1 MHDAHDHE
9 HSHHHHHGPLP
20 TSGRALDLVAF
31 SATLH
36 CLTGCAIGEI
46 TGMVVG
52 TALGFSDW
60 GTVALAVA
68 LAFLFGYTLT
78 SWPLLRAGFAFAAVV
93 PIALATD
100 TISIAIMEVVDNAIM
115 LVIPGAMEAGLTNAL
130 FWGSLS
136 VALVIAGAAAYPVN
150 RRLIARGKGHAVLH
164 ETGIHGGPSPRTVG
178 VIAAIAGTFGTAVLL
193 AEALDADDFDEI
205 GGWLALG
212 LYAVYMALAFGLR
225 TWLQLRRTGES
236 GFKGIS
242 GRPGSLESI
251 AGVLFVVAIAV
262 GVAAPVLDVTG
273 VLDPLDALDS
283 AGVRATGVAIFVV
296 GLVGTQCHQPGDEH
310 HDIPEPDD
318 LLHHHER
325 ARERLDRDHVAE
337 AGAGEGREAQE
348 QELDPGALAGGIH
361 GGGEAAGL
369 DRLHDLVC
377 VGERPRDEG
386 EGRAYGEHLVA
397 GDHVVLEGTR
407 SARRP
412 RRCRGPPRRE
422 RRSTAAGRRR
432 R

>member
-1 MHDAHDHE
+1 MHDTHAHD

-20 TSGRALDLVAF
+20 TSGRALDLVAL

-78 SWPLLRAGFAFAAVV
+78 SWPLLRAGIAFSAVV

-115 LVIPGAMEAGLTNAL
+115 LLIPGAMEAGLTNEL

-150 RRLIARGKGHAVLH
+150 RRLIKRGKGHAVLH
-164 ETGIHGGPSPRTVG
+164 ETGIHGGPSPSTVG
-178 VIAAIAGTFGTAVLL
+178 IIAAIAGTFGTAVLL
-193 AEALDADDFDEI
+193 AEALDEEDFHSV

-212 LYAVYMALAFGLR
+212 LYALYMALAFGLR

-242 GRPGSLESI
+242 GRLGSLEWI
-251 AGVLFVVAIAV
+251 AGVLFVLAIAI
-262 GVAAPVLDVTG
+262 GAAAPVLDVTG
-273 VLDPLDALDS
+273 ALEPLDALDS
-283 AGVRATGVAIFVV
+283 AGVRATGVAIFIV
-296 GLVGTQCHQPGDEH
+296 GLVGTLYAQIAMGESWRIGVDVDERTALVTSGPFAVVRNP
-310 HDIPEPDD
+310 IFAAMLPASLGLA
-318 LLHHHER
+318 LLVPNI
-325 ARERLDRDHVAE
+325 A
-337 AGAGEGREAQE
+337 
-348 QELDPGALAGGIH
+348 ALAGFGALVLALQIQVRLVEEPYLLRQH
-361 GGGEAAGL
+361 GEAYRSYASRVGRFVPGL
-369 DRLHDLVC
+369 GRL
-377 VGERPRDEG
+377 
-386 EGRAYGEHLVA
+386 A
-397 GDHVVLEGTR
+397 
-407 SARRP
+407 
-412 RRCRGPPRRE
+412 
-422 RRSTAAGRRR
+422 
-432 R
+432 

>member
-1 MHDAHDHE
+1 MHHDHADD

-20 TSGRALDLVAF
+20 TGGRALDLVAF

-46 TGMVVG
+46 TGMVIG

-60 GTVALAVA
+60 GTVGLAVA

-78 SWPLLRAGFAFAAVV
+78 SYPLLRAGFSVAAVV

-115 LVIPGAMEAGLTNAL
+115 LLIPGAMAAGLTNEL
-130 FWGSLS
+130 FWASLS
-136 VALVIAGAAAYPVN
+136 VALVIAGLAAFPVN
-150 RRLIARGKGHAVLH
+150 RRLIQRGKGHAVLH

-178 VIAAIAGTFGTAVLL
+178 IIAAIAGTFGTAVLL
-193 AEALDADDFDEI
+193 AEALDEEDFHSA

-212 LYAVYMALAFGLR
+212 LYALYMALAFGLR

-242 GRPGSLESI
+242 GRLGSLEWI

-273 VLDPLDALDS
+273 ALDPLEALDS
-283 AGVRATGVAIFVV
+283 AGVRATGVAIFVI
-296 GLVGTQCHQPGDEH
+296 GLIGTLYAQVTMGESWRIGVDVDERTALVTNGPFAVVRNP
-310 HDIPEPDD
+310 IFAAMLPASLGLA
-318 LLHHHER
+318 LLVPNI
-325 ARERLDRDHVAE
+325 A
-337 AGAGEGREAQE
+337 
-348 QELDPGALAGGIH
+348 ALAGFGALVLALQIQVRLVEEPYLLRQH
-361 GGGEAAGL
+361 GEAYRNYAARVGRFVPGL
-369 DRLHDLVC
+369 GRL
-377 VGERPRDEG
+377 
-386 EGRAYGEHLVA
+386 A
-397 GDHVVLEGTR
+397 
-407 SARRP
+407 
-412 RRCRGPPRRE
+412 
-422 RRSTAAGRRR
+422 
-432 R
+432 

>member
-1 MHDAHDHE
+1 MTMRPAGAETLHTRYPPGVYTRGMHEAHAHD

-52 TALGFSDW
+52 TALGFSEW
-60 GTVALAVA
+60 GTVGLAVA

-78 SWPLLRAGFAFAAVV
+78 SWPLLRAGFTVAAVI

-100 TISIAIMEVVDNAIM
+100 TVSIAIMEVVDNAIM
-115 LVIPGAMEAGLTNAL
+115 LLIPGAMEAGLTNEL

-150 RRLIARGKGHAVLH
+150 RRLIQRGKGHAVLH

-178 VIAAIAGTFGTAVLL
+178 MIAAVAGTFGLAVLL
-193 AEALDADDFDEI
+193 AEAIDADDFHRI

-212 LYAVYMALAFGLR
+212 LYVLYMALAFGLR

-242 GRPGSLESI
+242 GRAGSLEWT
-251 AGVLFVVAIAV
+251 AGVLFVVAVAV
-262 GVAAPVLDVTG
+262 GVAAPVLDL
-273 VLDPLDALDS
+273 LDVIEPLDALDA
-283 AGVRATGVAIFVV
+283 AGVRATGIAIFVV
-296 GLVGTQCHQPGDEH
+296 GLVATFYAQVAMGESWRIGVDE
-310 HDIPEPDD
+310 
-318 LLHHHER
+318 
-325 ARERLDRDHVAE
+325 RERTALVTTGPFAVVRNPIFAGMLPASLGLALLVPNVVA
-337 AGAGEGREAQE
+337 
-348 QELDPGALAGGIH
+348 I
-361 GGGEAAGL
+361 AGL
-369 DRLHDLVC
+369 VALWVALEIQVRLVEEPYLLRAHGDSYRQYAAR
-377 VGERPRDEG
+377 VGRFVPG
-386 EGRAYGEHLVA
+386 LGR
-397 GDHVVLEGTR
+397 LE
-407 SARRP
+407 
-412 RRCRGPPRRE
+412 
-422 RRSTAAGRRR
+422 
-432 R
+432 

>member
-1 MHDAHDHE
+1 VHDAHD
-9 HSHHHHHGPLP
+9 HHHHHGPLP

-52 TALGFSDW
+52 TALGFSEW
-60 GTVALAVA
+60 GTVGLAVA

-78 SWPLLRAGFAFAAVV
+78 SWPLLRAGFAVAAVV

-115 LVIPGAMEAGLTNAL
+115 LLIPGAMEAGLTNEL

-164 ETGIHGGPSPRTVG
+164 ETGIHGGPSPQTVG
-178 VIAAIAGTFGTAVLL
+178 IIAAIAGTFGTAVLL
-193 AEALDADDFDEI
+193 AEALDEEDFNSI

-225 TWLQLRRTGES
+225 TWLQIRSTGES
-236 GFKGIS
+236 GFKGIG
-242 GRPGSLESI
+242 GRLGSLEWI
-251 AGVLFVVAIAV
+251 AGALFVLAIAI

-273 VLDPLDALDS
+273 ALEPLDALDS
-283 AGVRATGVAIFVV
+283 AGVRATGIAIFIV
-296 GLVGTQCHQPGDEH
+296 GLVGTLYAQVAMGESWRIGVDVEEH
-310 HDIPEPDD
+310 TALVTSGPFGVVRNPIFAAMLPASLGLV
-318 LLHHHER
+318 LLVPNV
-325 ARERLDRDHVAE
+325 VA
-337 AGAGEGREAQE
+337 
-348 QELDPGALAGGIH
+348 I
-361 GGGEAAGL
+361 AGL
-369 DRLHDLVC
+369 AALLIALEIQVRLVEEPYLLRQHGDAY
-377 VGERPRDEG
+377 
-386 EGRAYGEHLVA
+386 RAYASQV
-397 GDHVVLEGTR
+397 
-407 SARRP
+407 
-412 RRCRGPPRRE
+412 
-422 RRSTAAGRRR
+422 GRFLPGLGRL
-432 R
+432 